1 MQADGGTRTASI
13 TGAFVALGLALSKLY
28 LGRKLASWPLREYVA
43 AVSVGVVGGVPF
55 LDLNYEEDSSADVDM
70 NVVATEKGRFIELQA
85 TAEKGSFG
93 DDEMQTLLSYARS
106 GVGVL
111 VEKQREILGPVIA
124 QVEAFAVERLSKKF
138 R

>member
-1 MQADGGTRTASI
+1 M
-13 TGAFVALGLALSKLY
+13 
-28 LGRKLASWPLREYVA
+28 REYVA

-93 DDEMQTLLSYARS
+93 DEEMQTMLSYARN
-106 GVGVL
+106 GIAAL
-111 VEKQREILGPVIA
+111 IEKQKEILAPVVA
-124 QVEAFAVERLSKKF
+124 QVESFAIERLSKKF